1 MDVSKLCRKLRKVK
15 SQLEIN
21 LATAVI
27 DDKKYFYKY
36 ISNKRRAKER
46 ISIFYYV

>member
-1 MDVSKLCRKLRKVK
+1 MKP
-15 SQLEIN
+15 QLEIS

-27 DDKKYFYKY
+27 DNKKCLYKY

-46 ISIFYYV
+46 ISILYCM